1 MQSKPSIGLP
11 QSCARWPTSG
21 SAFKIHNPSAE
32 GLPMVALS
40 MAAIRARM
48 APRLSKTSDL
58 IGSGQP

>member
-1 MQSKPSIGLP
+1 
-11 QSCARWPTSG
+11 
-21 SAFKIHNPSAE
+21 
-32 GLPMVALS
+32 MVALS